1 MFELDQLKTRVS
13 VLEIDNSFL
22 EKVLTHKEAGSH
34 VSIYEYE
41 SVKSEV
47 DILKSQLSTSLSKQS
62 ILESQKTSLKQ
73 ELSGLKTSVEWI
85 CSQMECSIAATLEV
99 AGEKIKDMGKQLNRV
114 QDTFNDAIVFSN
126 KTYYAEEV
134 FILRAQ
140 I

>member
-1 MFELDQLKTRVS
+1 M
-13 VLEIDNSFL
+13 LEIDNSFL

-47 DILKSQLSTSLSKQS
+47 DILKSQLSNSLSKQS
-62 ILESQKTSLKQ
+62 ILESKKASLKQ

-85 CSQMECSIAATLEV
+85 CSRMDSSITATMDV
-99 AGEKIKDMGKQLNRV
+99 AGEKLKEMGKQLKRV
-114 QDTFNDAIVFSN
+114 QDTFNDTIVFSN

-134 FILRAQ
+134 FILRAK
-140 I
+140 IKKL